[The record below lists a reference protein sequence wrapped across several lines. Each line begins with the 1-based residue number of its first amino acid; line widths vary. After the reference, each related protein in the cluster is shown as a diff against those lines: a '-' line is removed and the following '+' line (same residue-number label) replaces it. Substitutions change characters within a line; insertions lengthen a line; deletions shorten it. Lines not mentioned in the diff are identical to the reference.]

1 MVCWMLRRVKISILI
16 LSLVLL
22 VGCVGFHI
30 IEKVD
35 FLTSAYWTVATV
47 TTVGYGDITP
57 QTRAGMIFALLLMTF
72 GVGAILYAL
81 TTFIEMM
88 VEGHLREMMRMGM
101 REREIKKMHGHI
113 IVCGYDRIGRKVVEE
128 FRARGER
135 VVIIDKREEAFRGIY
150 EPDVPFI
157 VGDARKEEILERA
170 GVKRAKGL
178 ITTLHEESDNLLVV
192 LNAKDLN
199 PNIRI
204 VSRADDE
211 EGRKH
216 LLKAG
221 AERVILPEAL
231 CGVRMAR
238 AILHPGV
245 CDFIDLS
252 FAGEDVVIEEF
263 EVSERSKVASST
275 IRESK
280 IREKTGAMVVALKR
294 GGTLLTNPS
303 PDTKILAGD
312 VLIVIIGKD
321 EIKAIKDLLGA

>member
-1 MVCWMLRRVKISILI
+1 MLWRVTTSILI

-35 FLTSAYWTVATV
+35 LLTSAYWTVATV

-57 QTRAGMIFALLLMTF
+57 QTRTGMIFALLLMTF

-88 VEGHLREMMRMGM
+88 VEGHLREMMRMSM

-113 IVCGYDRIGRKVVEE
+113 IVCGYGRIGHKVVEE
-128 FRARGER
+128 LLARGEK
-135 VVIIDKREEAFRGIY
+135 VVIIDNREEAFKGMY
-150 EPDVPFI
+150 EPDTPFI

-170 GVKRAKGL
+170 GVRRAKGL

-216 LLKAG
+216 LLRAG
-221 AERVILPEAL
+221 AERVILPEIL
-231 CGVRMAR
+231 CGMRMAR
-238 AILHPGV
+238 AMLHPGV

-252 FAGEDVVIEEF
+252 FSGEDVVIEEF
-263 EVSERSKVASST
+263 KVSERSEVVGKT
-275 IRESK
+275 IRESG
-280 IREKTGAMVVALKR
+280 IREKAGAMIVALKR
-294 GGTLLTNPS
+294 DDTLLTNPS
-303 PDTKILAGD
+303 ADTRIQAGD
-312 VLIVIIGKD
+312 SLIVIIGKE
-321 EIKAIKDLLGA
+321 EIETLKGLLGS